1 MKKIVVLGAGMVGR
15 VMASDLAAEFEV
27 TSVDFSPANLGR
39 LEGTPVRRVRAD
51 LASEPVVRDIV
62 AGADLVVGAVP
73 GSMGFATLKA
83 VIAAGKDVVDISF
96 FPEDA
101 FLLDEAAREAGV
113 TAVVDCGVAPGMD
126 NMILGY
132 HAARMA
138 VGRFECYVGGLPFRR
153 EFPFEYKA
161 PFSPADV
168 IEEYTRPARY
178 VENGHVVVRPAL
190 SDVELLDFPE
200 VGTLEAFNSDGL
212 RSLLKT
218 MKVPNMIEKTLRY
231 PGHVDR
237 IRALRAGGF
246 FDAGEIEVRGVR
258 VRPIDVSSAVLFK
271 HWHLEEEDDEFTV
284 MRIVVAG
291 HENGRPKSYAY
302 DLFDRRDRAT
312 GFSSMAR
319 TTGFPGDRGGP
330 PHPVRTAREQGHRPA
345 GVHRRRRG
353 RIPGRHGRACRP
365 ERRLQGFRILRTTD
379 KEDLR

>member
-27 TSVDFSPANLGR
+27 TSVDFSPANLSR
-39 LEGTPVRRVRAD
+39 LEGTPVRTLRAD
-51 LASEPVVRDIV
+51 LASAAVVREIV
-62 AGADLVVGAVP
+62 GGSDLVVGAVP

-132 HAARMA
+132 HATRMA
-138 VGRFECYVGGLPFRR
+138 VGSFECYVGGLPFRR

-190 SDVELLDFPE
+190 SDVELLEFPE

-246 FDAGEIEVRGVR
+246 FDPGEIEVRGVR

-271 HWHLEEEDDEFTV
+271 HWHLGEEDDEFTV

-291 HENGRPKSYAY
+291 HENGRPKRYAY

-319 TTGFPGDRGGP
+319 TTGFPATAVARLILSGRLSRKGIVP
-330 PHPVRTAREQGHRPA
+330 PEAIGADEAAFRAVMDGLAARNVVYRVSES
-345 GVHRRRRG
+345 
-353 RIPGRHGRACRP
+353 
-365 ERRLQGFRILRTTD
+365 
-379 KEDLR
+379 